1 MLKIWGRAS
10 AVNVQKAMWA
20 VGETGAPFERIDL
33 GGKFGGLDDPGYV
46 AKNPNRR
53 VPTLEDDGL
62 VLYESG
68 AIVRYL
74 AAKYSPENLWSQSEA
89 ERALIDQWME
99 WTVST
104 LYPDFITLFWLVFRT
119 PIADRNLP
127 RIASINEAANKSYA
141 ILEEHLEGRDYLVG
155 NRFTAADIPAGM
167 TLYRYFEMKEIEIPS
182 LPNVR
187 NWYQRLCERPAYQAH
202 VMLDF
207 EELRGRLDF

>member
-20 VGETGAPFERIDL
+20 VGETGLPHERIDV
-33 GGKFGGLDDPGYV
+33 GGKFGGLDEPAYV

-53 VPTLEDDGL
+53 VPTLEDGEL
-62 VLYESG
+62 ILYESG

-74 AAKYSPENLWSQSEA
+74 AAKYSPEELWSQDEK

-104 LYPDFITLFWLVFRT
+104 LYPDFIALFWLVFRT
-119 PIADRNLP
+119 PVADRDAK
-127 RIASINEAANKSYA
+127 RIASVNAAANKAYQ
-141 ILEEHLEGRDYLVG
+141 ILEDHLADREYLVG
-155 NRFTAADIPAGM
+155 DRFTAADIPAGM
-167 TLYRYFEMKEIEIPS
+167 TLYRYLEMKEIDLPH
-182 LPNVR
+182 LPNLR
-187 NWYQRLCERPAYQAH
+187 RWYAALCERPAYQTH
-202 VMLDF
+202 IMLDF

>member
-20 VGETGAPFERIDL
+20 VGETGQAHERIDL
-33 GGKFGGLDDPGYV
+33 GGKFGGLDDPGYA

-62 VLYESG
+62 TLYESG

-74 AAKYSPENLWSQSEA
+74 AAKYSPQHLWSDDIA

-104 LYPDFITLFWLVFRT
+104 LYPDFIKLFWLVFRT
-119 PIADRNLP
+119 PVERRDQA
-127 RIASINEAANKSYA
+127 RITQVNQSANKSYE
-141 ILEEHLEGRDYLVG
+141 ILEAHLQDRDYLVG
-155 NRFTAADIPAGM
+155 NRFSAADIPAGM
-167 TLYRYFEMKEIEIPS
+167 TLYRYFEMGEIERPS
-182 LPNVR
+182 TPNVR
-187 NWYQRLCERPAYQAH
+187 DWYARLCERPAYQNH

>member
-1 MLKIWGRAS
+1 MLRIWGRAS

-20 VGETGAPFERIDL
+20 VGEIGQPHERIDL
-33 GGKFGGLDDPGYV
+33 GGRFGGLDDPEYA

-53 VPTLEDDGL
+53 VPTLEDDGF

-74 AAKYSPENLWSQSEA
+74 AAKYSPQHLWSDDAS

-104 LYPDFITLFWLVFRT
+104 LYPDFITLFWLAFRT
-119 PIADRNLP
+119 PVDQKDHA
-127 RIASINEAANKSYA
+127 RIKRVNQATNKSYE
-141 ILEEHLEGRDYLVG
+141 ILEAHLEGRDFLVG

-167 TLYRYFEMKEIEIPS
+167 TLYRYFEMEEIERPAM
-182 LPNVR
+182 PNVR
-187 NWYQRLCERPAYQAH
+187 NWYARLCERPAYQTH
-202 VMLDF
+202 VMLNF
-207 EELRGRLDF
+207 EELRGRLGF

>member
-20 VGETGAPFERIDL
+20 VGETGQPYERIDL
-33 GGKFGGLDDPGYV
+33 GGRFGGLDDPDYV

-53 VPTLEDDGL
+53 VPTLEDDGF

-68 AIVRYL
+68 AIVRYV
-74 AAKYSPENLWSQSEA
+74 AAKFSPEGLWSNDPA
-89 ERALIDQWME
+89 ERGLIDQWME

-104 LYPDFITLFWLVFRT
+104 LYPDFITLFWLAFRT
-119 PIADRNLP
+119 PPDQQNKD
-127 RIASINEAANKSYA
+127 RIAKVNEAANKSYS
-141 ILEEHLEGRDYLVG
+141 ILDAQLEGNDFLVG
-155 NRFTAADIPAGM
+155 NRFSAADIPAGM
-167 TLYRYFEMKEIEIPS
+167 TLYRYFEMDGIDRPS
-182 LPNVR
+182 LPNIER
-187 NWYQRLCERPAYQAH
+187 WYERLCERPAYRMH

>member
-20 VGETGAPFERIDL
+20 VGETGLPHERIDV
-33 GGKFGGLDDPGYV
+33 GGKFGGLDEPAYV

-53 VPTLEDDGL
+53 VPTLEDGEL
-62 VLYESG
+62 ILYESG

-74 AAKYSPENLWSQSEA
+74 AAKYSPEELWSQDEK

-104 LYPDFITLFWLVFRT
+104 LYPDFIALFWLVFRT
-119 PIADRNLP
+119 PVADRDDK
-127 RIASINEAANKSYA
+127 RIASVNAAANKAYQ
-141 ILEEHLEGRDYLVG
+141 ILEDHLADREYLVG
-155 NRFTAADIPAGM
+155 DRFTAADIPAGM
-167 TLYRYFEMKEIEIPS
+167 TLYRYLEMKEIDLPH
-182 LPNVR
+182 LPNLR
-187 NWYQRLCERPAYQAH
+187 RWYAALCERPAYQTH
-202 VMLDF
+202 IMLDF